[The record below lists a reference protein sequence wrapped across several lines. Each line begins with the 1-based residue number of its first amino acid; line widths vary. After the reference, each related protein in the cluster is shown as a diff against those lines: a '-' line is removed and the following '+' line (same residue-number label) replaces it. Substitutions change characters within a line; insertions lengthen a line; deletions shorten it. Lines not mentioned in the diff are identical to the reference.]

1 MAYRSNAKA
10 KSVGAHRFAK
20 FEAAIG
26 AIQAAADP
34 DKLGNK
40 TQFLD
45 FLEREIVAFYRQR
58 SGSISVVTG
67 ALRRA
72 LTASNDSAR
81 EVTFQGRTI
90 KLTIKHPGAMYWGA
104 PKVMPVIDLGKVTA
118 EAFRKYYEWEKRR

>member
-10 KSVGAHRFAK
+10 KSVGTHRFAK
-20 FEAAIG
+20 FAAAIG
-26 AIQAAADP
+26 AIQAAVDP

-45 FLEREIVAFYRQR
+45 FLDREIVNFYRTR
-58 SGSISVVTG
+58 VGDISVVTG

-81 EVTFQGRTI
+81 DVSFQGRTI
-90 KLTIKHPGAMYWGA
+90 KLVIKHPGAFYWGA
-104 PKVMPVIDLGKVTA
+104 PKVMPKIDLGKVTA
-118 EAFRKYYEWEKRR
+118 EATRKYYEWEKRQ